1 MVLAAKTL
9 AATMV
14 DLFDDPAA
22 REAVRAEFATKTQGF
37 VYKGSVPDGP
47 PPVPKGQ

>member
-1 MVLAAKTL
+1 MVQAAKTL

-22 REAVRAEFATKTQGF
+22 RAAVRAEFEEKTRGF
-37 VYKGSVPDGP
+37 VYEPFIPDGP
-47 PPVPKGQ
+47 PPVPREP